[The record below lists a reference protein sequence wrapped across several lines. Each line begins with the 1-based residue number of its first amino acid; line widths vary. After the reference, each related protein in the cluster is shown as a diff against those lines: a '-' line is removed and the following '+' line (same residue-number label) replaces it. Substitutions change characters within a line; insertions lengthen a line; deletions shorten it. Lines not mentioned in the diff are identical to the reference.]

1 MPDPLFQTL
10 LDDTASTSWAPSG
23 AVRDRA
29 RQRARRQRFATVAAA
44 IVIAAGI
51 GVTAVVVTRTDA
63 VGPQPAES
71 TSATPSPTPAT
82 GLGTQTPSTSAPSGS
97 NTSAGPPEPTALVNE
112 LFLQPSDVGSGY
124 QVVSPDGGSG
134 DWTFEFSA
142 AAIRCQKS
150 ASYPNQLVRRDWL
163 LTRGA
168 PTDDDG
174 VSQYVT
180 RYRSGDAA
188 RYFTLVRSV
197 VAGCNPGAGK
207 SMTIVAQRFAGQDAL
222 LVEVNYGEGNTAK
235 HILVRQ
241 GDLVTQIYAKQ
252 DRSRAAS
259 QDLGKKAA
267 ARLCG
272 GTPVC

>member
-10 LDDTASTSWAPSG
+10 FDETASTTWAPTG
-23 AVRDRA
+23 EVRE
-29 RQRARRQRFATVAAA
+29 QARRRVRRRQFATVAAA
-44 IVIAAGI
+44 
-51 GVTAVVVTRTDA
+51 VVVAAVIGASAYAVTRPSGTD
-63 VGPQPAES
+63 PQPGTS

-82 GLGTQTPSTSAPSGS
+82 GLGTSTPSASAPSS
-97 NTSAGPPEPTALVNE
+97 PATSTPADPIALVNE

-124 QVVSPDGGSG
+124 RVVSSEGGSG

-150 ASYPNQLVRRDWL
+150 VSYPNQQARRDWL
-163 LTRGA
+163 LIRGA

-174 VSQYVT
+174 VTQYVA
-180 RYRSGDAA
+180 RYRPGDAA
-188 RYFTLVRSV
+188 RYFNLVRSV
-197 VAGCNPGAGK
+197 VAGCSPAAGM

-222 LVEVNYGEGNTAK
+222 LVEVNYGAGNTAR

-241 GDLVTQIYAKQ
+241 GDLVTQIYAKK
-252 DRSRAAS
+252 DRSQAES
-259 QDLGKKAA
+259 QNLGKKAA
-267 ARLCG
+267 TRLCG